1 MEKTVLMSIMGLSL
15 KLRTWSQREIKAEEG
30 LKVTRMLRKGLDYG
44 IASIP
49 TQGWNFDSCVG
60 GQILYH

>member
-44 IASIP
+44 IASR
-49 TQGWNFDSCVG
+49 WC
-60 GQILYH
+60 